1 MNGLDYAIIVLV
13 ALGALY
19 GLSQGALRM
28 LTSIASVGCGIYF
41 ASLYYQSAAHVAGSQ
56 FGLSPL
62 ASAAVGYIVLFAAVF
77 ASIEIVGRLAM
88 QLVHVVHLS
97 WADRLAGSVLGAAM
111 MAVVAGFTVMVLT
124 ALLPPGAPLLRNST
138 LAPRLLAYNRAL
150 VDYLPDEA
158 KTAFEIK
165 QAELESYW
173 ARGLAKSK
181 APGASPQ
188 ASPTPVK

>member
-19 GLSQGALRM
+19 GLNQGALRM
-28 LTSIASVGCGIYF
+28 LTSIASVACGIYF
-41 ASLYYQSAAHVAGSQ
+41 ASLYYEGAAHVAESQ
-56 FGLSPL
+56 FGLSPV
-62 ASAAVGYIVLFAAVF
+62 ASSVVGYIVLFAAVF
-77 ASIEIVGRLAM
+77 ASIEIVGRMAIRLI
-88 QLVHVVHLS
+88 HVVHLS
-97 WADRLAGSVLGAAM
+97 WADRLAGSALGAAM
-111 MAVVAGFTVMVLT
+111 MGVVAGFSVMLLT
-124 ALLPPGAPLLRNST
+124 ALLPPQAPLLRNST

-158 KTAFEIK
+158 KTAFEAK

-181 APGASPQ
+181 APASSPQ
-188 ASPTPVK
+188 ASPAPAN